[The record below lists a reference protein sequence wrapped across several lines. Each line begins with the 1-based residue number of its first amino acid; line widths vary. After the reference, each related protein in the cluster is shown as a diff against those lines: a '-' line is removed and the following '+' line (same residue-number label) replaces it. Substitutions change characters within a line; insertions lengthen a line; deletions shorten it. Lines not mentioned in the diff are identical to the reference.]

1 MQKAY
6 IINTETV
13 QIGKT
18 LYHFPTGEKIAMPDY
33 PRKGECIAIV
43 RVKDNSWASAQE
55 ALEKADR
62 GKGLLV

>member
-1 MQKAY
+1 MRAY
-6 IINTETV
+6 ILNKETV

-43 RVKDNSWASAQE
+43 QVKDNSWASAE
-55 ALEKADR
+55 DALERAR
-62 GKGLLV
+62 EGEGLLV